1 MDMETWFNTA
11 QIKRFYFP
19 GRIVVGPGALQQAVG
34 ICEGIP
40 GPLAVVAD
48 GTVHE
53 LPFVRGALQA
63 LASRTAGTALIRGA
77 PIAQEVEDFVRGLGK
92 PPAGVLAIGG
102 GSATDFAKAVVAA
115 FQYGGF
121 DGIGLR
127 GNVPKA
133 QGGAKPTLVSV
144 PTTAG
149 SGAEAS
155 RYYVTYDRQD
165 HHKVFGKSWSLIADW
180 IMLDPVFLRSMPD
193 ATLVACAF
201 DVFVHLFETLICRYE
216 RSRMGEMFSLF
227 GIRQLMEALARATQ
241 GGERTDEVHAVLME
255 SATLGGVAISNV
267 RTGHMHEAAGA
278 LLELTELS
286 HPETLFVF
294 FREAI
299 EKYSNAIADQE
310 RQLVSQLRLV
320 PQFADFAT
328 LNDVVRWWEE
338 TFDGV
343 GLTARIRDAVAGLE
357 PSIAQ
362 ARGHIFQRVYSDKV
376 WITKE
381 SPLVLDEA
389 AIVEF
394 IDRSLARFGTVG
406 QVEMAAR

>member
-19 GRIVVGPGALQQAVG
+19 GRIVVGPGTFQQAVG
-34 ICEGIP
+34 ICQEIP

-48 GTVHE
+48 GLVGE
-53 LPFVRGALQA
+53 LPFVREALEA
-63 LASRTAGTALIRGA
+63 LAPRTAGTALIRGA
-77 PIAQEVEDFVRGLGK
+77 PIAQEVENFAGSLGM
-92 PPAGVLAIGG
+92 PPAVVLAVGG
-102 GSATDFAKAVVAA
+102 GSATDFAKAVVAT

-127 GNVPKA
+127 GNVPKT
-133 QGGAKPTLVSV
+133 QGGVKPTLVSV

-155 RYYVTYDRQD
+155 RYYVTYDRLD

-193 ATLVACAF
+193 ATLVSCAF

-216 RSRMGEMFSLF
+216 RSRMGQMFSLF
-227 GIRQLMEALARATQ
+227 GIRQVMEALARATH
-241 GGERTDEVHAVLME
+241 GGERTDDVHGAMME
-255 SATLGGVAISNV
+255 AATLGGMAISNV
-267 RTGHMHEAAGA
+267 RTGNMHEAAGA
-278 LLELTELS
+278 LLELTNLS

-294 FREAI
+294 LREAV
-299 EKYSNAIADQE
+299 EQYSDAIADQE
-310 RQLVSQLRLV
+310 RQLIAQLRLV
-320 PQFADFAT
+320 PAFAKFAT
-328 LNDVVRWWEE
+328 LDDVVGWWET
-338 TFDGV
+338 TFDRA

-357 PSIAQ
+357 PSLAEV
-362 ARGHIFQRVYSDKV
+362 RGHIFQRVYSDKV

-381 SPLVLDEA
+381 SPLTLDEA
-389 AIVEF
+389 AIGRF
-394 IDRSLARFGTVG
+394 IDRSLARFGISRR
-406 QVEMAAR
+406 VEMDAR